1 MGAAT
6 LGGPGAW
13 GEAGPAREF
22 GRCCGRGQPHSG
34 GPESWV
40 AGTAMAPGVPAD
52 VSDAF
57 HRTGLSYSF
66 QFLPVDTPGAVP
78 IVRPAMQTTS
88 SGDADAPGSVVSSM
102 STLTQ
107 GTEGTTGGTCSRT
120 HSLKE
125 FRSAGRG
132 FWSEVPEADWNDW
145 HWQLKH
151 RVHSLEQLQALMPTL
166 TPEELAGTQLA
177 NSKLALGITPYF
189 FNLID
194 PADEACPIRRQVV
207 PRIEEVT
214 TAPWEMSDPCG
225 EDGHSPVPGLVHR
238 YPDRVLFL
246 VTDRCASYC
255 RYCTRS
261 RLVSNA
267 SGYDFH
273 PNFAA
278 QLDYIRRTPQIRDVL
293 LSGGDPLLFSDDKLE
308 HLLKEL
314 RAIPHVEFLRIGSR
328 IPIFL
333 PQRITPALCA
343 MLRKYH
349 PLFLS
354 VHTNHPRE
362 LTMESRDALG
372 RLADAGIPLGNQSVL
387 LRGVNDDVETM
398 RALIHK
404 LLMCRVKPYYLY
416 QCDLIAGSAH
426 LRSSVRRGLEIME
439 GLRGHTTGYAIPQ
452 FVIDAPGGGGKV
464 PINPNY
470 VLQRNAKRV
479 LIRNFEGK
487 VFEYPEAPDGTPLFK
502 PSEDFFA
509 PEFV

>member
-1 MGAAT
+1 
-6 LGGPGAW
+6 
-13 GEAGPAREF
+13 
-22 GRCCGRGQPHSG
+22 
-34 GPESWV
+34 
-40 AGTAMAPGVPAD
+40 
-52 VSDAF
+52 
-57 HRTGLSYSF
+57 
-66 QFLPVDTPGAVP
+66 
-78 IVRPAMQTTS
+78 MQNTS
-88 SGDADAPGSVVSSM
+88 SGGQEDPDSS
-102 STLTQ
+102 SHHF
-107 GTEGTTGGTCSRT
+107 ER
-120 HSLKE
+120 LKE
-125 FRSAGRG
+125 FHPAGRG
-132 FWSEVPEADWNDW
+132 PWASVADSDWNDW
-145 HWQLKH
+145 HWQLKN
-151 RVHSLEQLQALMPTL
+151 RVHSLAQLQDLMPGL
-166 TPEELAGTQLA
+166 SPEELAGTQLA
-177 NSKLALGITPYF
+177 NTKLALGITPYF

-194 PADEACPIRRQVV
+194 QKDPGCPIRRQVV
-207 PRIEEVT
+207 PRIEEVS

-267 SGYDFH
+267 TGYDFH
-273 PNFAA
+273 PNFAD

-308 HLLKEL
+308 HLLQAL

-333 PQRITPALCA
+333 PQRITPALCD

-349 PLFLS
+349 PLFMS

-362 LTMESRDALG
+362 LTVESREALG

-387 LRGVNDDVETM
+387 LRGVNDDVTTM

-416 QCDLIAGSAH
+416 QCDLISGSAH

-487 VFEYPEAPDGTPLFK
+487 VFEYPEAPDGTPVFK
-502 PSEDFFA
+502 PSEDFLA
-509 PEFV
+509 PELM